1 MRNALLLDGDMIA
14 YRNAFACQTT
24 YTWSDEVTSIST
36 DLPAARRNVVI
47 QIEALK
53 KSLKADEV
61 VIALSDPEANWRKE
75 IYPGY
80 KANRK
85 EKRKPELLSAMR
97 DLLRETYKTW
107 ERPTLEADDVLGILS
122 TANIASLQ
130 GYRKIIVSDD
140 KDFLTVPG
148 WLCRKG
154 KLVLV
159 DEDAADRHHL
169 HQTLTG
175 DPVDGYPGCR
185 GIGPKRAEKIL
196 DAQPDGPIDPEIT
209 HVQWM
214 WEQVVAAYEAAGSDE
229 ETALTMS
236 RVARICRAS
245 DYDFTERKVK
255 LWHPVRSS

>member
-14 YRNAFACQTT
+14 YRNAFAVQTT
-24 YTWSDEVTSIST
+24 YTWSDEVSSIT
-36 DLPAARRNVVI
+36 ADLPAARRNVVI
-47 QIEALK
+47 QVEALK

-75 IYPGY
+75 IYPAY

-85 EKRKPELLSAMR
+85 EKRKPELLSAIR
-97 DLLRETYKTW
+97 DLLRKTYKTW

-122 TANIASLQ
+122 TANIGSLR

-148 WLCRKG
+148 WLFRKG
-154 KLVLV
+154 MLIQV
-159 DEDAADRHHL
+159 DEVSADRHHL
-169 HQTLTG
+169 VQTLTG

-185 GIGPKRAEKIL
+185 GIGPQRAKKIL
-196 DAQPDGPIDPEIT
+196 DLE
-209 HVQWM
+209 HS
-214 WEQVVAAYEAAGSDE
+214 WEAVVAAYEAAGSDE
-229 ETALTMS
+229 ETALTMA

-245 DYDFTERKVK
+245 EYNFTERKVK
-255 LWHPVRSS
+255 LWQPVRSS

>member
-1 MRNALLLDGDMIA
+1 MIA
-14 YRNAFACQTT
+14 YRNAFAVQTT
-24 YTWSDEVTSIST
+24 YTWSDEVSSITT

-75 IYPGY
+75 IYPAY

-107 ERPTLEADDVLGILS
+107 ERPSLEADDVLGILS
-122 TANIASLQ
+122 TANIGSLR

-148 WLCRKG
+148 WLFRKG
-154 KLVLV
+154 MLIQV
-159 DEDAADRHHL
+159 DEVSADRHHL
-169 HQTLTG
+169 VQTLTG

-185 GIGPKRAEKIL
+185 GIGPQRAKKIL
-196 DAQPDGPIDPEIT
+196 DLE
-209 HVQWM
+209 HS
-214 WEQVVAAYEAAGSDE
+214 WEAVVAAYEAAGSDE
-229 ETALTMS
+229 ETALTMA

-245 DYDFTERKVK
+245 EYNFTERKVK
-255 LWHPVRSS
+255 LWQPVRSS

>member
-1 MRNALLLDGDMIA
+1 MRNVLLLDGDMIA
-14 YRNAFACQTT
+14 YRNAFAVQTT
-24 YTWSDEVTSIST
+24 YTWSDEVSSITT

-53 KSLKADEV
+53 ENLKADEV

-75 IYPGY
+75 IYPAY

-122 TANIASLQ
+122 TANIGSLR

-148 WLCRKG
+148 WLFRKG
-154 KLVLV
+154 MLIQV
-159 DEDAADRHHL
+159 DEVSADRHHL
-169 HQTLTG
+169 VQTLTG

-185 GIGPKRAEKIL
+185 GIGPQRAKKIL
-196 DAQPDGPIDPEIT
+196 DLE
-209 HVQWM
+209 HS
-214 WEQVVAAYEAAGSDE
+214 WEAVVAAYEAAGSDE
-229 ETALTMS
+229 ETALTMA

-245 DYDFTERKVK
+245 EYNFTERKVK
-255 LWHPVRSS
+255 LWQPVRSS